1 METDH
6 CRGTKQGTLAKSLKS
21 KTVLSIIGQGHFI
34 KNEVYS
40 KTTENLFWLTSN
52 IYYKSI
58 V

>member
-21 KTVLSIIGQGHFI
+21 KTVLSIRGQGHFI

-40 KTTENLFWLTSN
+40 KTTK
-52 IYYKSI
+52 IYFA
-58 V
+58 